1 MVLAALFIIIFLIT
15 TCIFLYETIGGKI
28 LSLGEWILT
37 RFVKL
42 NPVQIHILEFN
53 FRYYQKLSSENKL
66 KFQRR
71 VKFFLLN
78 KKFYPQGGMNITE
91 EMKIMIGACFVQ
103 LTFGLRPVKLR
114 HFSRFYIYPTR
125 YFSKITNLHH
135 VGEVQT
141 DGAIVLSWQHFQK
154 GYEIPDD
161 GLNVG
166 LHEMAHAVK
175 LADMYDDDDDF
186 EGNSLFDYKDLVRF
200 FKIGKT
206 EINEIKKDK
215 THFIRKYAATN
226 IEELFAVSVEY
237 FFEKPEEFR
246 VEVPQLYQILVQL
259 LRQDPANS
267 HPTAFK
273 ESKKKKSA
281 N

>member
-15 TCIFLYETIGGKI
+15 TFIFLYETIGSKV

-37 RFVKL
+37 GFVKL
-42 NPVQIHILEFN
+42 NPIQIHILEYN
-53 FRYYQKLSSENKL
+53 FRYYQKLSPGNKL

-103 LTFGLRPVKLR
+103 LTFGLRPFKLR

-125 YFSKITNLHH
+125 YYSKITNLQH

-141 DGAIVLSWQHFQK
+141 NGAIVLSWQHFQQ

-161 GLNVG
+161 GYNVG
-166 LHEMAHAVK
+166 LHEMAHAIK
-175 LADMYDDDDDF
+175 LADMFDDDDDF

-206 EINEIKKDK
+206 EMNEIKKEK

-246 VEVPQLYQILVQL
+246 IEVPHLYQILVQL
-259 LRQDPANS
+259 LKQDPAN
-267 HPTAFK
+267 TRFTTVT
-273 ESKKKKSA
+273 ENTKKKSTR
-281 N
+281 

>member
-1 MVLAALFIIIFLIT
+1 MILAAIVLGIFLIT
-15 TCIFLYETIGGKI
+15 SFIFLYETIGGKV

-37 RFVKL
+37 SFLKL
-42 NPVQIHILEFN
+42 TPIQIHILELN
-53 FRYYQKLSSENKL
+53 FRYYQKLSPENKL

-78 KKFYPQGGMNITE
+78 KKFFPQGGMNITE

-125 YFSKITNLHH
+125 YYSKITNLQHI
-135 VGEVQT
+135 GEVHT
-141 DGAIVLSWQHFQK
+141 DGAIVLSWQDFQK

-175 LADMYDDDDDF
+175 LADMYDNDDDF
-186 EGNSLFDYKDLVRF
+186 EGNGLFDYKDLVHF
-200 FKIGKT
+200 FKVGT
-206 EINEIKKDK
+206 NEINEIKKEK

-237 FFEKPEEFR
+237 FFEKPEEFK
-246 VEVPQLYQILVQL
+246 VEVPELYHILVRL
-259 LRQDPANS
+259 LKQDPANA
-267 HPTAFK
+267 HFPKVITTPPT
-273 ESKKKKSA
+273 KKVR
-281 N
+281 